1 MSISDIDERIPNDEL
16 KDMARKQEPAFLSLL
31 LKDKDDLMD
40 ATSFGIREEHF
51 WDPTCRFFYS
61 IILKNYKQ
69 YNALLTRS
77 TMHNIMD
84 MGESQGLTEER
95 KAAYKSYWDTIYNME
110 SNGEDYEFLKK
121 CINDRYL
128 QWQAYKILNSR
139 IEEIVNTTVNQG
151 TMVQKIQGEMNQID
165 NIDPD
170 AYTMSISMDKAL
182 DESLAFINHRREHPK
197 DIEGILCG
205 INAIDNIFWG
215 FDRPSYTVITGFING
230 GKSTLMFNM
239 AFNMAKLGYSV
250 VYVTMESAAIPLNT
264 RILSLHA
271 MVDFNRIKRGG
282 KDQWGLSN
290 QVYEIIE
297 NAYKDLKEN
306 IKPNFEYIQLLPQ
319 TKVSKVIAEID
330 KVRARKK
337 VDVVFVD
344 YLQVIGFETHHS
356 SRPDLDLAFT
366 SQRLQ
371 SYTKKNKLC
380 MVTALQLKNKS
391 AKEIR
396 KNTEKKSEADDIHSL
411 SISTEDLSGSQM
423 ITADADNV
431 IGAVKNRADKPDKL
445 IISIT
450 KGRNAESGRVFPL
463 DFDGPV
469 GRVSDPDLEPGQ
481 SQAINDIIY
490 NTNISKERIESDDDL
505 FKSGG
510 TDRAANAG
518 DEPDREP
525 EKPAETSPK
534 DIHEAVAKE
543 KGITRGEAKALNHAL
558 PYTKQDVPTSTP
570 PVVDDFDLNFGDD
583 ADRIASAAMNVP
595 LEDNQT
601 TDVSTLANNE
611 ETPIEATDDSTDEFG
626 LE

>member
-16 KDMARKQEPAFLSLL
+16 KDMARKQEPAFLSIL
-31 LKDKDDLMD
+31 LKDKDSLMD
-40 ATSFGIREEHF
+40 TASFGIKEEHF

-61 IILKNYKQ
+61 IILKNYRQ
-69 YNALLTRS
+69 YNSLLTR
-77 TMHNIMD
+77 TVMHNIMD

-110 SNGEDYEFLKK
+110 SSDEDYEFLRK

-128 QWQAYKILNSR
+128 QWQSYKILNSH
-139 IEEIVNTTVNQG
+139 IEEVVNTTVNQG
-151 TMVQKIQGEMNQID
+151 VMVQKIQDEMNQID

-170 AYTMSISMDKAL
+170 AYTMAISMDKAL
-182 DESLAFINHRREHPK
+182 DESMTYINHRRDHPK
-197 DIEGILCG
+197 DIEGVLCG
-205 INAIDNIFWG
+205 INAIDNIFYG

-230 GKSTLMFNM
+230 GKSTLMFNL

-250 VYVTMESAAIPLNT
+250 VYVTMESAAVPLNT

-290 QVYEIIE
+290 QVHEILMG
-297 NAYKDLKEN
+297 AYNDLKQN

-319 TKVSKVIAEID
+319 TKVSKVISEID
-330 KVRARKK
+330 KVRSRKR

-371 SYTKKNKLC
+371 GYTKKNKLV
-380 MVTALQLKNKS
+380 MFTALQLKNKS

-396 KNTEKKSEADDIHSL
+396 KNTEKKTADEDIHSL
-411 SISTEDLSGSQM
+411 AISTEDLSGSQM

-450 KGRNAESGRVFPL
+450 KGRNAESGRLFPL

-469 GRVSDPDLEPGQ
+469 GRVSDPDLAPGQ
-481 SQAINDIIY
+481 LQAINDVIY
-490 NTNISKERIESDDDL
+490 NTNITKERIESDDDL
-505 FKSGG
+505 FKNGG

-518 DEPDREP
+518 DEPIVEEKPEP
-525 EKPAETSPK
+525 EKPVTELKTEPEKPK
-534 DIHEAVAKE
+534 PVEPSA
-543 KGITRGEAKALNHAL
+543 
-558 PYTKQDVPTSTP
+558 
-570 PVVDDFDLNFGDD
+570 PVVTKPPITDSFDIDFDNEEK
-583 ADRIASAAMNVP
+583 IASAATGVSFA
-595 LEDNQT
+595 DNQT
-601 TDVSTLANNE
+601 TDVSNVIGDESEVPE
-611 ETPIEATDDSTDEFG
+611 EVTDDFSDDFG
-626 LE
+626 LGK